1 MISVENR
8 LKSNEVD
15 MKLFVIAQV
24 VFIIFTSNVYAQLSV
39 HTEEE
44 EKKGPKSFTVEIKKD
59 ELNAAQLFEKQ
70 LIQKQKTNRK
80 KSPKRAGSKR
90 PSRGGGMSNPTL
102 GGGMFVK

>member
-15 MKLFVIAQV
+15 MKLFVIVQV
-24 VFIIFTSNVYAQLSV
+24 VFIIFASNVYAQLSV

-70 LIQKQKTNRK
+70 LMQKQRTNRK
-80 KSPKRAGSKR
+80 KTPKKAGSKNS
-90 PSRGGGMSNPTL
+90 SRNGKMLNPTL

>member
-1 MISVENR
+1 
-8 LKSNEVD
+8 
-15 MKLFVIAQV
+15 MKLFVIVQV
-24 VFIIFTSNVYAQLSV
+24 VFIIFASNVYAQLSV

-44 EKKGPKSFTVEIKKD
+44 EKGPKSFTVEIKKD

-90 PSRGGGMSNPTL
+90 SSRGGEMLNPTL